1 MSYRYTWH
9 IVTDYLHLYIYGS
22 IRKKQQI
29 NNYDITYMSNL
40 KYTDSEYNKKEA
52 DIHRYTEQ
60 TSGYQ
65 WGVWMRERQDKGRGL
80 RDTNY

>member
-1 MSYRYTWH
+1 MPRYESS
-9 IVTDYLHLYIYGS
+9 LHAH
-22 IRKKQQI
+22 QQI

-52 DIHRYTEQ
+52 DVHRYTEQ